1 MVKRQTIGANPLD
14 VMVPPTP
21 PPSPELAEED
31 KKASKER
38 CTFHIS
44 LDLMEQARNCV
55 FWTPGLTMG
64 QLAEEGLR
72 HAIAAHEKKNGG
84 PFQQRKSNLK
94 GGRPV
99 R

>member
-21 PPSPELAEED
+21 PPSPELAEEE
-31 KKASKER
+31 KKDAKER

-44 LDLMEQARNCV
+44 VALMERARNCV

-64 QLAEEGLR
+64 GLAEEGIKKALG
-72 HAIAAHEKKNGG
+72 AYEKKNGG
-84 PFQQRKSNLK
+84 PFPQRKSNLK